1 MNAQAATEAAA
12 CEELQLLAG
21 RLGSAD
27 GFERIANQLA
37 AGREATI
44 DGAWGSSRA
53 LAAAALAQRATG
65 PVLVVCPHAADIDTF
80 CEDLALFTRLACER
94 FPAWEAEP
102 GERVLHDEIYGD
114 RLRLLKLLGLGK
126 FGAGGWG
133 LGAGD
138 PQSTAIEGETPATK
152 IIVTSIQSLLQ
163 PVPLPSRLARDTRRL
178 RVGDELDVPGLLAWL
193 VERGFHATSAVEL
206 PGEFASRGGI
216 LDIFAPD
223 WYEPVRIELFGDA
236 IESIRRFD
244 VSAQRSLASLDAV
257 DVTMLGGGAADREHL
272 SHYLPKDT
280 WTLLV
285 EPGEIDEQGKHFLE
299 RVEDPAAY
307 HSATAVLAELF
318 RFGCASMEAVSVGTG
333 GVTSHVAEAYF
344 RLPVESVERLSGDL
358 NRVKAEIDIVGRGQR
373 VCIVCRTEAEA
384 ERLGELF
391 GDTRL
396 AREGA
401 IQMVVGHLHAGFRM
415 VGERLVFLSGGE
427 LFQRSE
433 LDRPS
438 RRRLGRAIDSFLDL
452 NEGDLIVHLAHG
464 IGRYR
469 GLKMLE
475 KTDGHAEEHLEL
487 EFDEKTR
494 LFVPASKINLVQKY
508 IGGTKTRPRLA
519 KIGGA
524 TWIRQKKAAEQAVV
538 DLAVDMIDLQA
549 ARAARPGIAFAADT
563 SWQNEFDAAFPYR
576 ETPDQLVAI
585 DAIKG
590 DMQRGRPMDR
600 LLCGDVGFGKTEVAM
615 RAVFKAVEN
624 GYQVAILAPTTVLVE
639 QHFRTMTARLA
650 AFPFTIARL
659 SRFCADKEQR
669 DAVAGLSSGGIDIV
683 VGTHRLASADV
694 AFYNLGLVII
704 DEEQRFGVEV
714 KERLKAL
721 RQTVDVLT
729 MTATP
734 IPRTLHMSLLGV
746 RDISNLETPPEDRIA
761 VETRVTRFDESVVRH
776 AILREL
782 SREGQIY
789 FVHNR
794 IADIEAVAQRLREIV
809 PEASIVI
816 GHGQM
821 PEGKLEQVMLDFVEK
836 KYDILLATTIIESG
850 LDIPN
855 ANTIFIDDAD
865 RYGLADLHQLR
876 GRVGRYK
883 HRAYCYLLVDPKK
896 HLSPDAARRLR
907 AIEEFSRLGSGFAI
921 AMRDLEIRGAGN
933 LLGTQ
938 QSGHIATVGYE
949 LYCQLLEQAVRR
961 LRQVPTKESPEV
973 HVELPVEAFFP
984 REYVGDM
991 RLKIDLY
998 RRLGRIATVEDLSDF
1013 RGELVD
1019 RFGPIPEAVERLLSL
1034 VDLRLAAARWR
1045 VEQLHVE
1052 DRYLVLTYRWRAKI
1066 EELAKKSRGRL
1077 RVVDDR
1083 CAYLP
1088 LGEEVTTSEEILAA
1102 SKSLLQLA

>member
-12 CEELQLLAG
+12 GEELLLLAG
-21 RLGSAD
+21 RLGTAD
-27 GFERIANQLA
+27 GFERIVEFLGQR
-37 AGREATI
+37 REATI

-53 LAAAALAQRATG
+53 LAAAALAHRSSG
-65 PVLVVCPHAADIDTF
+65 PVLVVCPHAADIDAF
-80 CEDLALFTRLACER
+80 ADDLSLFTRAAIEK

-114 RLRLLKLLGLGK
+114 RLRLLKLLEQGL
-126 FGAGGWG
+126 GAGGWG
-133 LGAGD
+133 LGNSDVVEPVASLA
-138 PQSTAIEGETPATK
+138 PK

-163 PVPLPSRLARDTRRL
+163 PAPLPSRLARDTRRL
-178 RVGDELDVPGLLAWL
+178 RVGDELDVNDLLAWL

-223 WYEPVRIELFGDA
+223 WYEPVRIELFGDT

-244 VSAQRSLASLDAV
+244 VAGQRSLAALDAV
-257 DVTMLGGGAADREHL
+257 DVTMLSGSAPDREHL
-272 SHYLPKDT
+272 SIYLPADT

-285 EPGEIDEQGKHFLE
+285 EPGEIDEQARHFLE
-299 RVEDPAAY
+299 RVEDPQAY
-307 HSATAVLAELF
+307 HSATAVMAELF
-318 RFGCASMEAVSVGTG
+318 KFGCASMESVSVGTG

-344 RLPVESVERLSGDL
+344 RLPVESVERLSGDI
-358 NRVKAEIDIVGRGQR
+358 NRVRTELDIVGRGQK
-373 VCIVCRTEAEA
+373 VAVVCRTDAEA
-384 ERLGELF
+384 ERLAEVF
-391 GDTRL
+391 ADTRL
-396 AREGA
+396 AGEGA
-401 IQMVVGHLHAGFRM
+401 IRMVVGHLHAGFRL
-415 VGERLVFLSGGE
+415 VRERLVLLSGGE
-427 LFQRSE
+427 LFQRAE
-433 LDRPS
+433 IDRPS

-475 KTDGHAEEHLEL
+475 KADGHAEEHLEV
-487 EFDEKTR
+487 EFDEGTR
-494 LFVPASKINLVQKY
+494 IFVPASKINLVQKY

-524 TWIRQKKAAEQAVV
+524 TWLKQKKAAEQAVV
-538 DLAVDMIDLQA
+538 DLAVDMLDLQA
-549 ARAARPGIAFAADT
+549 ARAARPGIAFAPDT
-563 SWQNEFDAAFPYR
+563 SWQREFDAAFPYR

-585 DAIKG
+585 DAIKA
-590 DMQRGRPMDR
+590 DMQRARSMDR

-624 GYQVAILAPTTVLVE
+624 GYQAAILAPTTVLVE
-639 QHFRTMTARLA
+639 QHYRTLSARMA

-659 SRFCADKEQR
+659 SRFCTDKEQR
-669 DAVAGLSSGGIDIV
+669 DAVAGLAAGGIDIV
-683 VGTHRLASADV
+683 VGTHRLASVDV
-694 AFYNLGLVII
+694 SFFNLGLVVI

-714 KERLKAL
+714 KEKLKTL

-746 RDISNLETPPEDRIA
+746 RDISNLETPPDDRIA
-761 VETRVTRFDESVVRH
+761 VETRVTRFDETIVRH
-776 AILREL
+776 AVLREL
-782 SREGQIY
+782 SREGQVY

-794 IADIEAVAQRLREIV
+794 IADIESVAQRLREIV
-809 PEASIVI
+809 PEAKIVI

-821 PEGKLEQVMLDFVEK
+821 PEGKLERVMLDFVEK

-883 HRAYCYLLVDPKK
+883 HRAYCYLLVDPRK
-896 HLSPDAARRLR
+896 HLSPVAARRLR

-938 QSGHIATVGYE
+938 QSGHIAAVGYE
-949 LYCQLLEQAVRR
+949 LYCQLLDQAVRR
-961 LRQVPTKESPEV
+961 LKQMPLRESPEV
-973 HVELPVEAFFP
+973 NVDLPVEAFFP

-998 RRLGRIATVEDLSDF
+998 RRLGRIAAGEELADF
-1013 RGELVD
+1013 RAELLD
-1019 RFGPIPEAVERLLSL
+1019 RFGPIPDPVERLLSL

-1045 VEQLHVE
+1045 IEQVHVE

-1066 EELAKKSRGRL
+1066 DELAKKSRGRL
-1077 RVVDDR
+1077 RVVDER
-1083 CAYLP
+1083 SAYLP
-1088 LGEEVTTSEEILAA
+1088 LADGIQSSEQVLSAA
-1102 SKSLLQLA
+1102 KALLQLT